1 MNDFTN
7 FSDLEPNDLD
17 TADGEV
23 PMLDDEFDAPAPG
36 SIEEAAMKID
46 AILGLGQS
54 GAYEGEAGEA
64 DESSGDNA
72 AAWERGEDTETETDA
87 FDRGQGDDKQGDE
100 SSQAE
105 DPMIPVEIDGEAAT
119 VPLSELTDAWSR
131 SGEVEEETNSIKER
145 RGEIDT
151 AFEQANDQLKAL
163 VPALRRQFLGEFADA
178 ATPQQ
183 LQALAASN
191 PARFA
196 QFQARSQALQEAEG
210 YASTLSQYQRSR
222 VLEIEGEEL
231 AKLVPELADGEG
243 GDALRDEIR
252 AYGVSNGFDDG
263 RIAEAGAAEIAILH
277 KAMKYDQLEKGQVK
291 AARRAKNNKRARPV
305 MTPGHARRDDPAAGY
320 RQAMAKLKK
329 TGHVD
334 DAARVIEMML

>member
-7 FSDLEPNDLD
+7 FSDLEPGDID
-17 TADGEV
+17 AADGEV
-23 PMLDDEFDAPAPG
+23 PMLDDEFDAPTPG

-46 AILGLGQS
+46 AILGLGQ
-54 GAYEGEAGEA
+54 GEAGA
-64 DESSGDNA
+64 DNVGSGDNA
-72 AAWERGEDTETETDA
+72 VAWERGEDIETQANPFNTAQGDA
-87 FDRGQGDDKQGDE
+87 GQGDEDGQG
-100 SSQAE
+100 E
-105 DPMIPVEIDGEAAT
+105 DPMIAVEIDGEPAT

-131 SGEVEEETNSIKER
+131 SGEAEDETNAIKER

-178 ATPQQ
+178 TTPQQ
-183 LQALAASN
+183 MQALAASN

-196 QFQARSQALQEAEG
+196 EFQARSQALQEAEG
-210 YASTLSQYQRSR
+210 YASTLSQYERSR
-222 VLEIEGEEL
+222 VLETEGEEL
-231 AKLVPELADGEG
+231 AKLVPELVDPDG
-243 GDALRDEIR
+243 GDALRDDIR

-277 KAMKYDQLEKGQVK
+277 KAMKYDQLDKGQVK

-305 MTPGHARRDDPAAGY
+305 MTPGHARREDPAAGY

>member
-7 FSDLEPNDLD
+7 FSDLETQEPD
-17 TADGEV
+17 TGDGEV
-23 PMLDDEFDAPAPG
+23 PMLDDEFDAPTPG

-54 GAYEGEAGEA
+54 RA
-64 DESSGDNA
+64 DESETSRGDDGSNENA
-72 AAWERGEDTETETDA
+72 AAWERGEDAESETNP
-87 FDRGQGDDKQGDE
+87 FDKNQNADE
-100 SSQAE
+100 AEGE
-105 DPMIPVEIDGEAAT
+105 DPLIAVEIDGEATT

-131 SGEVEEETNSIKER
+131 SGEAEEEVSAIKER
-145 RGEIDT
+145 RNEIDT

-178 ATPQQ
+178 ATPEQM
-183 LQALAASN
+183 QAMAASN

-196 QFQARSQALQEAEG
+196 EFQARSQALQEAEG
-210 YASTLSQYQRSR
+210 YASTLSQYERSR

-231 AKLVPELADGEG
+231 AKLVPELGDREG

>member
-7 FSDLEPNDLD
+7 FSDLEPSD
-17 TADGEV
+17 TDAADAEV
-23 PMLDDEFDAPAPG
+23 PMLDDEFDAPTAG

-54 GAYEGEAGEA
+54 EVGEGDDG
-64 DESSGDNA
+64 SGDDA
-72 AAWERGEDTETETDA
+72 TAWERDEDAESQSNP
-87 FDRGQGDDKQGDE
+87 FDIGHSNGDDKG
-100 SSQAE
+100 E
-105 DPMIPVEIDGEAAT
+105 DPMVAVEIDGEAAT

-131 SGEVEEETNSIKER
+131 SGDVEEEVGAIKER

-178 ATPQQ
+178 ATPEQM
-183 LQALAASN
+183 QAMAASN

-196 QFQARSQALQEAEG
+196 EFQARSQALQEAEG
-210 YASTLSQYQRSR
+210 YASTLSRYERSR